1 MIQRRISLVL
11 SDVDGTL
18 VTADK
23 RLTDASINAVRRLKL
38 AGIRF
43 AITSSRPPRGMAM
56 FVKPL
61 QIDTPIAGFNG
72 GAFTN
77 PDLSMIEQ
85 HVLDPGTARQSL
97 ELLRQ
102 GGLDV
107 WLFSGNDWLVNDP
120 DGPHV
125 AHETHTV
132 DFGPKIVHSF
142 NDRLGAANKIVGVSD
157 DHARIAQCEAEA
169 KKAFGSKASIS
180 RSQTY
185 YLDITSINANKGT
198 VLDYHASHLNIPRD
212 EIAAIGDSQND
223 VFMFKRSGLSIAM
236 GNASAEVK
244 AQANVTTDSNQED
257 GFARAIDN
265 FILGQAPA

>member
-1 MIQRRISLVL
+1 MRKISLVV

-18 VTADK
+18 VTDDK

-72 GAFTN
+72 GLFTH
-77 PDLSMIEQ
+77 PDLSIIEQ
-85 HVLDPGTARQSL
+85 HVIDAGIARQSL
-97 ELLRQ
+97 DLLHS

-107 WLFSGNDWLVNDP
+107 WVFSGNDWLVLDP
-120 DGPHV
+120 DGSHV

-132 DFGPKIVHSF
+132 DFAPAVVHSF
-142 NDRLGAANKIVGVSD
+142 NDRLGGANKIVGVSD
-157 DHARIAQCEAEA
+157 DHALIARCETEA
-169 KKAFGSKASIS
+169 KEAFGSEASIS

-185 YLDITSINANKGT
+185 YLDITSIQANKGV
-198 VLDYHASHLNIPRD
+198 VLDYHSSHLNIPRD
-212 EIAAIGDSQND
+212 EIATIGDSQND
-223 VFMFKRSGLSIAM
+223 VFMFKRSGFSIAM

-244 AQANVTTDSNQED
+244 AQANVTTDTNRED
-257 GFARAIDN
+257 GFARAIDR
-265 FILGQAPA
+265 FILGHSPP